1 TMKEWR
7 SVLLESA
14 MVIAFLASPLF
25 AQQEQG
31 SIRGL
36 VTDQT
41 GAVVPNAAMT
51 LRNQGT
57 SQIRS
62 ATSGSD
68 GTYVFTPLPI
78 GTYQVTAEANGFK
91 TEVRS
96 DLELHVQEKLEAD
109 FRLEIGQTSQKVEVR
124 STVAPLQTAEASL
137 GQVVE
142 QKAIVNLPLN
152 GRNIYQLV

>member
-1 TMKEWR
+1 MKKWR
-7 SVLLESA
+7 SILFGSA
-14 MVIAFLASPLF
+14 MVIAFLVSPMI

-57 SQIRS
+57 SQIRTT
-62 ATSGSD
+62 TSGSD

-91 TEVRS
+91 TEIRS
-96 DLELHVQEKLEAD
+96 DLSCTSRRNWTLISAS
-109 FRLEIGQTSQKVEVR
+109 RLDR
-124 STVAPLQTAEASL
+124 RA
-137 GQVVE
+137 
-142 QKAIVNLPLN
+142 
-152 GRNIYQLV
+152 RR